1 MSKTSIPIISKSY
14 KFYDDGKIT
23 PGRRSTA
30 TVLEVLSTEEVFVQN
45 KCIDVENP
53 ELFEE
58 WCKEANKH
66 LEDYL

>member
-14 KFYDDGKIT
+14 KFYDGKIT
-23 PGRRSTA
+23 PGRRSTI